1 MAVSRCKPK
10 IKADKHAFRK
20 SYVKT
25 KRINRSSAVAT
36 GGTRF

>member
-1 MAVSRCKPK
+1 MAVGRYKPK

-20 SYVKT
+20 GFVKI
-25 KRINRSSAVAT
+25 KKINRSSAVAT